1 MVCDNVI
8 RNKWPMTQ
16 ILKAY
21 IAEEG
26 LVRSVQ
32 LVTEIANSTYK
43 ETSVFDQ
50 LVNKLVLLVE
60 NEPWK
65 AMFKNIGQ
73 YLDGRSANVRD

>member
-1 MVCDNVI
+1 MWQCYSKQMANDANTESVHCW
-8 RNKWPMTQ
+8 RRTSS
-16 ILKAY
+16 
-21 IAEEG
+21 
-26 LVRSVQ
+26 SVQ

-60 NEPWK
+60 NELWK

>member
-1 MVCDNVI
+1 
-8 RNKWPMTQ
+8 MTQ

-60 NEPWK
+60 NELWK

-73 YLDGRSANVRD
+73 YLDGRRANVRD